1 MQEIEHVISHPSQPL
16 QDKFNKYED
25 VSKFRFQRVAIK
37 FPIKDFKE
45 VNY

>member
-25 VSKFRFQRVAIK
+25 VSKFRF
-37 FPIKDFKE
+37 
-45 VNY
+45 